1 MTRFWSAK
9 GITTIQSAGERREAF
24 EQLSIEHARSI
35 YGAALRMTR
44 NPDDAQDLAQDAL
57 VRAFSAFD
65 SFTPG
70 TNFRAWAFRI
80 LTNLYISQCRSRR
93 QNLVQLDD
101 HIAGMEENLQDVSN
115 STPELLLQ
123 CALDEEIEQALARL
137 SNGIRLA
144 VLLVDVEGLSYEE
157 AADALAI
164 PVGTVRSRLNRGR
177 ELLRGH
183 LAGFARDRRRTT
195 VERSS
200 V

>member
-9 GITTIQSAGERREAF
+9 TTIQSAGDRREAF
-24 EQLSIEHARSI
+24 EQLSLEHARAI

-65 SFTPG
+65 TFTPG
-70 TNFRAWAFRI
+70 TNFRAWVFRI
-80 LTNLYISQCRSRR
+80 LTNLYISQRRSRR
-93 QNLVQLDD
+93 QCDVLLDD
-101 HIAGMEENLQDVSN
+101 HIAGPEENLQDLSV
-115 STPELLLQ
+115 TAPEPALIQ
-123 CALDEEIEQALARL
+123 CALDEEIERALATL
-137 SNGIRLA
+137 SDGIRLA
-144 VLLVDVEGLSYEE
+144 VLLVDVEGLTYEE

-164 PVGTVRSRLNRGR
+164 PIGTIRSRLNRGR

-183 LAGFARDRRRTT
+183 LAGFAKDRRRTT

-200 V
+200 A